1 MLLSDIVLTFTI
13 LEGALSLTEN
23 QPQMALALASDLKCE
38 SMMSPLKI
46 ILFNKSRTTDTKNM
60 ISNLQN
66 VFIKREDDINLA

>member
-1 MLLSDIVLTFTI
+1 MLLPDIVLTFTV

-23 QPQMALALASDLKCE
+23 QLQMALALASDLKCE
-38 SMMSPLKI
+38 IMMSALKI

>member
-1 MLLSDIVLTFTI
+1 
-13 LEGALSLTEN
+13 
-23 QPQMALALASDLKCE
+23 MALALASDLKCE
-38 SMMSPLKI
+38 SMMSALKI

>member
-1 MLLSDIVLTFTI
+1 MLLPDIVLTFTV

-38 SMMSPLKI
+38 SMMSALKI
-46 ILFNKSRTTDTKNM
+46 ILFNKSQTTDTKNM